1 MDFLVLRMG
10 ILRKRRIL
18 PDSLKCLIERRW
30 HPYKV
35 LRTILV
41 LPLLAI
47 AERWVLGFGKIRLE
61 YNTVEHV
68 FVQAYIACQIL
79 LLIIMVLPF
88 NERAQVD
95 DYYELPWWLIFV
107 LLGLQAAVSLFLVG
121 KFLACRS
128 LVRDMFADL
137 AASCG
142 VGVRFWH
149 LSVSS

>member
-1 MDFLVLRMG
+1 M
-10 ILRKRRIL
+10 
-18 PDSLKCLIERRW
+18 
-30 HPYKV
+30 
-35 LRTILV
+35 
-41 LPLLAI
+41 
-47 AERWVLGFGKIRLE
+47 LGFGKIRLE

-107 LLGLQAAVSLFLVG
+107 LLGLQAVVSLFLVG

>member
-1 MDFLVLRMG
+1 MG

>member
-47 AERWVLGFGKIRLE
+47 AERWVFGFGKIRLE